1 MSQPSTQWIDI
12 SMTIHSGMAYW
23 PDNPPVEITSSQ
35 CIAHGDVCNV
45 SQLSLGSHTGTHVDA
60 LRHFIKDDLGIDA
73 MPLETTIGPARV
85 IAIEDPE
92 SIKAAELKRH
102 NIKSGERLLF
112 KTRNSEQPQRTEEF
126 MPDFVYIATD
136 GAKYLAEQQ
145 VRLVG
150 VDYLSV
156 GQYQGNVVEV
166 HKALLGSGVWAI
178 EGLMLKDVAPGDYEL
193 ICLPVKIANGDAGL
207 ARAVLRPLIG

>member
-1 MSQPSTQWIDI
+1 MTQLATEWIDI
-12 SMTIHSGMAYW
+12 SMTIRTGMAHW

-35 CIAHGDVCNV
+35 CMAHGDICNV
-45 SQLSLGSHTGTHVDA
+45 SKLSLGSHTGTHVDA

-73 MPLETTIGPARV
+73 MPLETTVGPARV

-92 SIKAAELKRH
+92 SIKAVELERH

-112 KTRNSEQPQRTEEF
+112 KTCNSKQPQQTEEF
-126 MPDFVYIATD
+126 KEDFVYIATD
-136 GAKYLAEQQ
+136 GAEYLAQKQ

-166 HKALLGSGVWAI
+166 HRALLGSGIWAI
-178 EGLMLKDVAPGDYEL
+178 EGLMLGKVAPGDYEL
-193 ICLPVKIANGDAGL
+193 ICLPIKIANGDAGL
-207 ARAVLRPLIG
+207 ARAIIRPLIG